1 MPSWQSLR
9 LAGLAVVKAAFSGIA
24 SEFQL
29 LAGDRY
35 IAGRWEVKLVDEL
48 LLLSNNSIL
57 V

>member
-9 LAGLAVVKAAFSGIA
+9 LAGLAVVKAAFSSIA

-35 IAGRWEVKLVDEL
+35 IARRWEVKLVDEL
-48 LLLSNNSIL
+48 LLLYNNSIL